1 MKFCK
6 YRTFEELRNNN
17 TVVYNYVTLE
27 DIKTFHGEEFKNQ
40 FYLFIKEKLKPSVFG
55 KYEGYF
61 YIDYQFYGYRTKMWL
76 ESE

>member
-6 YRTFEELRNNN
+6 FKTFEQPKNN
-17 TVVYNYVTLE
+17 TVTVYNYVTLE
-27 DIKTFHGEEFKNQ
+27 DVEKFHGIEFKNQ

-55 KYEGYF
+55 KHEGYF